1 MVIVSLVFFA
11 LFFFLLHKVG
21 AALAKSVSSYFLLTF
36 LGLVGIAIPL
46 GYVLSFFGQTGSG
59 VTWSIS
65 LSLISGVLYFLT
77 LRIADGGGI
86 RLRKLFKE
94 SLDEKKQIWLESK
107 LVEKLIFAVLAGGL
121 LVCTIINVYVLF
133 VTYPNEWDSMTGHL
147 VKCAY
152 YIQNGNMDRLSGTTW
167 SIDFYPNSLPSLQ
180 ILGFH
185 IFGEK
190 GFKLIHFLSYWVFVI
205 TSYSIAQE
213 IFSNKK
219 GAIFVALIS
228 ALLPSAL
235 IQAVTTETD
244 IVQSAYLG
252 LVVLFLLKVYKS
264 TTWQN
269 IGLFVLSSSIWV
281 SHKVTFLLIGP
292 PVAILVLF
300 MIWKSGEVRKKILNT
315 IALLFLGLFI
325 YVLPNGYIANVKE
338 VGKFSLGALSAPA
351 EVMKWHGIE
360 SYSGKEKLKNF
371 QFNVFRYSSD
381 FLQLD
386 GIRNT
391 ELGSEINNAFRYF
404 PNKVF
409 DKFGLERGVYWV
421 VYPFEM
427 MGNETMHF
435 YKERPFW
442 GIISF
447 LLVLPILFFVLIRA
461 LKDRGSEKIQL
472 SLIFMLAGL
481 LHFLS
486 LCFSAPYDPIKGRY
500 FMNMVVWFIPLLAWF
515 FEFSKGK
522 KYLVLCSLIIVIS
535 GFFTLTHRGL
545 YPLVGERSIFKQDR
559 ISQLTQTRPESTEA
573 YYAFEKLVPEDAVI
587 ALGTQQEHEDYV
599 YPLWGADFK
608 RTLIPIHPFRAPVKP
623 IPKEAEYLFYSEGVI
638 PFEEG
643 DIKLNEGD
651 KTPDTPVMESTFY
664 LRKL

>member
-1 MVIVSLVFFA
+1 MVIVSL
-11 LFFFLLHKVG
+11 LFFLLFLFFLHKSSV
-21 AALAKSVSSYFLLTF
+21 AIAKSLSSYFILAF
-36 LGLVGIAIPL
+36 LGLVGVSIPL
-46 GYVLSFFGQTGSG
+46 GYVLSFLNLTGSAIS
-59 VTWSIS
+59 WSIG
-65 LSLISGVLYFLT
+65 LCLVSGIAYFVVTRSAKGNFKEL
-77 LRIADGGGI
+77 
-86 RLRKLFKE
+86 LRKSFE
-94 SLDEKKQIWLESK
+94 EKKQLWS
-107 LVEKLIFAVLAGGL
+107 LAGQNEKVIFSVLFFGL
-121 LVCTIINVYVLF
+121 LVCTLINVYVLF
-133 VTYPNEWDSMTGHL
+133 ATYPNEWDSMTGHL

-152 YIQNGNMDRLSGTTW
+152 YIQNGNMDRLGGTTW

-185 IFGEK
+185 AFGEK
-190 GFKLIHFLSYWVFVI
+190 GFKLIHFLSYWIFVI
-205 TSYSIAQE
+205 TSYCITDE

-219 GAIFVALIS
+219 AAVFVGLIS

-252 LVVLFLLKVYKS
+252 LVVLFLLKVYRNPS
-264 TTWQN
+264 WLN
-269 IGLFVLSSSIWV
+269 VGFFVLSSSIWV
-281 SHKVTFLLIGP
+281 SHKVTFMLIGP
-292 PVAILVLF
+292 AVAVLVVF
-300 MIWKSGEVRKKILNT
+300 MIWKSQGVRKKMVKT
-315 IALLFLGLFI
+315 VLFLLLGLAI
-325 YVLPNGYIANVKE
+325 YVLPNGYISNVKE
-338 VGKFSLGALSAPA
+338 VGTFSLGALSAPP

-360 SYSGKEKLKNF
+360 GYSGIEKLKNF
-371 QFNVFRYSSD
+371 QFNVLRYSSD

-391 ELGSEINNAFRYF
+391 ELGSDINDAFRYL

-409 DKFGLERGVYWV
+409 DRFGLERGLYWV

-427 MGNETMHF
+427 MGNEQMHF

-447 LLVLPILFFVLIRA
+447 LLVLPALFFVLIRA
-461 LKDRGSEKIQL
+461 WKYLTLEKVQL
-472 SLIFMLAGL
+472 SLVFIIAGT

-500 FMNMVVWFIPLLAWF
+500 FMNMVVWFIPLIAWF
-515 FEFSKGK
+515 FELEKGK
-522 KYLVLCSLIIVIS
+522 VYLAFCSLIIVVS
-535 GFFTLTHRGL
+535 GVLTLTHRGL
-545 YPLVGERSIFKQDR
+545 YPLIGERSILRQDR
-559 ISQLTQTRPESTEA
+559 ITQLTQTRPESTEA
-573 YYAFEKLVPEDAVI
+573 YYAFEKLVPEDAVV

-599 YPLWGADFK
+599 YPLWGAEFK
-608 RTLIPIHPFRAPVKP
+608 RTLIPIHPFRAALKP

-638 PFEEG
+638 PYKEG

-651 KTPDTPVMESTFY
+651 KKPDTPVMESTFF

>member
-1 MVIVSLVFFA
+1 MVIVSL
-11 LFFFLLHKVG
+11 LFFVLFLFFLHKSSVVI
-21 AALAKSVSSYFLLTF
+21 AKSLSSYFIFMF
-36 LGLVGIAIPL
+36 LGLVGVSIPL
-46 GYVLSFFGQTGSG
+46 GYVLSFLDLTGSS
-59 VTWSIS
+59 VSWSIG
-65 LSLISGVLYFLT
+65 LSLIAGIAYFLIT
-77 LRIADGGGI
+77 RSVKGDFI
-86 RLRKLFKE
+86 KLFQE
-94 SLDEKKQIWLESK
+94 SLDEKKELWQKIGQT
-107 LVEKLIFAVLAGGL
+107 EKVIYSILFFGL
-121 LVCTIINVYVLF
+121 LVCTLINVYVLF

-185 IFGEK
+185 VFGEK
-190 GFKLIHFLSYWVFVI
+190 GFKLIHFLSYWIFVI
-205 TSYSIAQE
+205 TSYSITDE
-213 IFSNKK
+213 IFSNKR
-219 GAIFVALIS
+219 ASIFVGLIS

-252 LVVLFLLKVYKS
+252 LVVLFLLKVYRKPS
-264 TTWQN
+264 WLN
-269 IGLFVLSSSIWV
+269 VGLFVLSSSIWV
-281 SHKVTFLLIGP
+281 SHKVTFMLIGP
-292 PVAILVLF
+292 AVAVLVVF
-300 MIWKSGEVRKKILNT
+300 MIWKSQEVRNKIVKT
-315 IALLFLGLFI
+315 VIFLLLGLAI

-338 VGKFSLGALSAPA
+338 VGTFSLGALSAPA

-360 SYSGKEKLKNF
+360 GYSGIEKLKNF
-371 QFNVFRYSSD
+371 EFNVLRYSSD

-391 ELGSEINNAFRYF
+391 ELGSEINDAFRYF

-409 DKFGLERGVYWV
+409 DKFGLERGLYWV

-427 MGNETMHF
+427 MGNEQMHF
-435 YKERPFW
+435 YKERPYW

-447 LLVLPILFFVLIRA
+447 LLVLPILFFILLRA
-461 LKDRGSEKIQL
+461 WKNRGSEKMQL
-472 SLIFMLAGL
+472 SLVFIIAGL

-515 FEFSKGK
+515 FEIKRGK
-522 KYLVLCSLIIVIS
+522 FYLVFCSIIIVIS

-545 YPLVGERSIFKQDR
+545 YPLTGNRSIFKQDR
-559 ISQLTQTRPESTEA
+559 IAQLTQTRPESTEA
-573 YYAFEKLVPEDAVI
+573 YYAFEKLVPEDAVV

-599 YPLWGADFK
+599 YPFWGAEFK
-608 RTLIPIHPFRAPVKP
+608 RTLIPIHPFRAAVKP
-623 IPKEAEYLFYSEGVI
+623 IPKEAEYLVYSEGVI
-638 PFEEG
+638 PFKEG
-643 DIKLNEGD
+643 DVRLNEGD
-651 KTPDTPVMESTFY
+651 KEPDTPVMESTFF